1 MKIFSSRDKNLF
13 ICLSESFIVAD
24 EINFKKVISMSKKT
38 KKGPGRPKIHASDA
52 ERKKAYRERKK
63 EELRELESR
72 AKRITELKGR
82 IDNMEKKLVKSTY
95 TEKQIPEEISK
106 VHEQIKDRSR
116 RYTPSE
122 LMDLETEEL
131 KRIQTSIQSRYYGS
145 FYNPLLAALESAV
158 MPSVDREFDSRK
170 IPSDIPYE
178 IVVRDKL
185 SKSDDDTTPKI
196 ELKPK
201 EYLELAKKKGLK
213 VSEDDLF
220 AKRSTMEKKSK
231 DDTKHWKHLKDPY
244 RTDQLLD
251 VFQELILLY
260 SVEAELARRERE
272 TALDQDVA
280 KLEKRL
286 AELEK
291 TIKDEKLREVKRS
304 AERRKVKKDDS

>member
-1 MKIFSSRDKNLF
+1 MNRLLSRDEN
-13 ICLSESFIVAD
+13 
-24 EINFKKVISMSKKT
+24 KVINMSKKV
-38 KKGPGRPKIHASDA
+38 KKGPGRPRIYDSDA

-63 EELRELESR
+63 EEMQKLESR
-72 AKRITELKGR
+72 VKRITELKGR
-82 IDNMEKKLVKSTY
+82 INDMEKKLVKSTY
-95 TEKQIPEEISK
+95 TDKEIPEEISK
-106 VHEQIKDRSR
+106 IHEQIKDRSR

-122 LMDLETEEL
+122 LMDLEIEDL
-131 KRIQTSIQSRYYGS
+131 KRIRSSIQSRYYGS
-145 FYNPLLAALESAV
+145 YYNPLLAALESAV

-170 IPSDIPYE
+170 KITEDIPYE

-185 SKSDDDTTPKI
+185 AKPDDDATPKI

-220 AKRSTMEKKSK
+220 VKRSTIEKKTK
-231 DDTKHWKHLKDPY
+231 DDTRHWKNLKDPY

-260 SVEAELARRERE
+260 SVEAELARRERA

-280 KLEKRL
+280 KLEKKL

-291 TIKDEKLREVKRS
+291 TLKDEKLREVKRS
-304 AERRKVKKDDS
+304 AERRKVKK

>member
-1 MKIFSSRDKNLF
+1 MNRLLSRDEN
-13 ICLSESFIVAD
+13 
-24 EINFKKVISMSKKT
+24 KVINVSKEV
-38 KKGPGRPKIHASDA
+38 KKGPGRPRIYDSDA

-63 EELRELESR
+63 EEMQKLESR
-72 AKRITELKGR
+72 VKRITELKGR
-82 IDNMEKKLVKSTY
+82 IYDIEKKLLESTY
-95 TEKQIPEEISK
+95 TDKEIPEEILEI
-106 VHEQIKDRSR
+106 HEQIKDRSR

-122 LMDLETEEL
+122 LMDLDNEEL
-131 KRIQTSIQSRYYGS
+131 KRIRSNIQSRYYGS
-145 FYNPLLAALESAV
+145 YYNPLLAALESAV

-170 IPSDIPYE
+170 KVSEDIPYE

-185 SKSDDDTTPKI
+185 SKPEDDDTPKI

-213 VSEDDLF
+213 ISKDDIF
-220 AKRSTMEKKSK
+220 TKSSTMEKRSK
-231 DDTKHWKHLKDPY
+231 DDIRHWKNLKDPY
-244 RTDQLLD
+244 RTGQLLD
-251 VFQELILLY
+251 VFQELMLLY

-291 TIKDEKLREVKRS
+291 TLKDEKLLEVKRS
-304 AERRKVKKDDS
+304 VERRKVKKDNS

>member
-1 MKIFSSRDKNLF
+1 
-13 ICLSESFIVAD
+13 
-24 EINFKKVISMSKKT
+24 MSKKV
-38 KKGPGRPKIHASDA
+38 KKGPGRPRIYDSDA

-63 EELRELESR
+63 EEMQKLESR
-72 AKRITELKGR
+72 VKRITELKGR
-82 IDNMEKKLVKSTY
+82 INDMEKKLVKSTY
-95 TEKQIPEEISK
+95 TDKEIPEEISK
-106 VHEQIKDRSR
+106 IHEQIKDRSR

-122 LMDLETEEL
+122 LMDLEIEDL
-131 KRIQTSIQSRYYGS
+131 KRIRSSIQSRYYGS
-145 FYNPLLAALESAV
+145 YYNPLLAALESAV

-170 IPSDIPYE
+170 KITEDIPYE

-185 SKSDDDTTPKI
+185 AKPDDDATPKI

-220 AKRSTMEKKSK
+220 VKRSTIEKKTK
-231 DDTKHWKHLKDPY
+231 DDTRHWKNLKDPY

-260 SVEAELARRERE
+260 SVEAELARRERA

-280 KLEKRL
+280 KLEKKL

-291 TIKDEKLREVKRS
+291 TLKDEKLREVKRS
-304 AERRKVKKDDS
+304 AERRKVKK

>member
-1 MKIFSSRDKNLF
+1 MNSLLSRDEN
-13 ICLSESFIVAD
+13 
-24 EINFKKVISMSKKT
+24 KVIAMNKKSN
-38 KKGPGRPKIHASDA
+38 KGPGRPRKYDSDA

-63 EELRELESR
+63 EELQKLESR
-72 AKRITELKGR
+72 AKRIEELKGR
-82 IDNMEKKLVKSTY
+82 IDTMEKKLVKSTY
-95 TEKQIPEEISK
+95 TDKQIPEEIQQ

-122 LMDLETEEL
+122 LMGLDTEEL
-131 KRIQTSIQSRYYGS
+131 KRIQSSIQSRYYGS
-145 FYNPLLAALESAV
+145 HYNPLLASLESAV

-170 IPSDIPYE
+170 MVSEDIPYE

-185 SKSDDDTTPKI
+185 SKPDDDATPKI

-220 AKRSTMEKKSK
+220 VKRSTMEKKSK
-231 DDTKHWKHLKDPY
+231 DDTRHWKNLKDPY
-244 RTDQLLD
+244 RTDQLID
-251 VFQELILLY
+251 VFQELMLLY

-272 TALDQDVA
+272 IALDQDVA

-286 AELEK
+286 VELEK
-291 TIKDEKLREVKRS
+291 TMKDEKLREVKRS